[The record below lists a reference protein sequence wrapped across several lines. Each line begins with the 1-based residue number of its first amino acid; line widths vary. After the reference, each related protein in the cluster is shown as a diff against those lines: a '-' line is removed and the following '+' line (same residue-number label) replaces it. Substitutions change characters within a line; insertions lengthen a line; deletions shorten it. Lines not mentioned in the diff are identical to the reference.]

1 MRFIKCSIEIEI
13 PKSSQF
19 FNYNDKWSIS
29 IASSL
34 LEMRLNKLFGQ
45 FWRLYLF
52 HDKKNL
58 EQNIQVAEPD

>member
-1 MRFIKCSIEIEI
+1 MRFIKCSIKIEI

-19 FNYNDKWSIS
+19 FNCNDKWSIS

-45 FWRLYLF
+45 F
-52 HDKKNL
+52 
-58 EQNIQVAEPD
+58 